1 MIRDETFT
9 LLLLSQG
16 VLLPSL
22 SWSILGSQGQP
33 SAFTAPGVS
42 EDGLPSLFTDTAVSH
57 DLGHSACPGF
67 VTNLCLDSR
76 KQWQ

>member
-1 MIRDETFT
+1 MIRDGTFT

-33 SAFTAPGVS
+33 SAFTA
-42 EDGLPSLFTDTAVSH
+42 L
-57 DLGHSACPGF
+57 ACLRMVF
-67 VTNLCLDSR
+67 LHCLQTLLCHMTWVIPLALDS
-76 KQWQ
+76 